1 MRIMHASWSFQ
12 IYRLIIYFSYLIALN
27 CTSRSMNYSNSDS
40 NFGLF
45 VKFEWKVES
54 VSFKSDAGF

>member
-1 MRIMHASWSFQ
+1 
-12 IYRLIIYFSYLIALN
+12 
-27 CTSRSMNYSNSDS
+27 MNYSNSDS

-54 VSFKSDAGF
+54 VSFKSDAGFWCDQI